1 MKQSLEIIFNLRS
14 LSQHENKW
22 YHDSWQLVYWKWKWV
37 SEPEMLLV
45 DLICDLKKAE
55 FWS

>member
-22 YHDSWQLVYWKWKWV
+22 YHDSWYIGNE
-37 SEPEMLLV
+37 SGF
-45 DLICDLKKAE
+45 LKKWAYAGL
-55 FWS
+55 F

>member
-37 SEPEMLLV
+37 SEPEMV
-45 DLICDLKKAE
+45 VIWFDMWLKE
-55 FWS
+55 RTL